1 MEHHSSYSAPRSSRA
16 SGHTRSA
23 ASRQT
28 TRRPRRPFL
37 VVNLAIF
44 FIVTATPRI
53 EMNISDTT
61 DYKTVDVSFK
71 IHSFLPL
78 KKMTTT
84 LESEAIEFKKEKGVY
99 HAVLTNNGTL
109 EIYALSLNGMLRI

>member
-28 TRRPRRPFL
+28 TRPAPPSSEKQQFRTYFIMLRTS
-37 VVNLAIF
+37 IF
-44 FIVTATPRI
+44 SSQPGDLLHCYRTPRI

-71 IHSFLPL
+71 IHSLLPL

-84 LESEAIEFKKEKGVY
+84 LESETIEFKRKKAFITQY
-99 HAVLTNNGTL
+99 
-109 EIYALSLNGMLRI
+109 